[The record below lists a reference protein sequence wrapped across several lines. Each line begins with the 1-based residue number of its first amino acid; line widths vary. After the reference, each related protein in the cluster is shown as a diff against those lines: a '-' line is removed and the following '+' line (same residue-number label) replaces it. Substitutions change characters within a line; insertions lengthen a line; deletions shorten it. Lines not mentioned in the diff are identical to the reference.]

1 MTRKEAIKFLGQYI
15 NNDCYTE
22 KCQEAHRMSITALR
36 GPSRELVEKIR
47 REVKQIDKYLYA
59 CSKCD
64 AFVEKNDDFCHR
76 CGTPLTDEAVDKMF
90 ERWKEIF
97 DENA

>member
-1 MTRKEAIKFLGQYI
+1 MLYATKEILYGFTKEQI
-15 NNDCYTE
+15 
-22 KCQEAHRMSITALR
+22 
-36 GPSRELVEKIR
+36 EKIR
-47 REVKQIDKYLYA
+47 GEVKESGKYMYT

-64 AFVEKNDDFCHR
+64 AFVERNDDFCHR
-76 CGTPLTDEAVDKMF
+76 CGAPLTNEAVDKMF